1 MYEFLDRRYA
11 LALYEAGVEAGNVE
25 IILQQLKEIVNEM
38 NSNKDFFKVI
48 KNPQISKF
56 NKKRIFRGL
65 FEDCIEREL
74 LNFLLLTIDK
84 ERILYLR
91 EKYEQFRQIY
101 LAANNIITAEVRS
114 AIPLSNKE
122 RESLKVVLEK
132 RYKKTIMLKQQI
144 DKSLIAGVIIRIGDE
159 IIDGSIKNKL
169 VEIRKISD
177 ESYDASNESANAKDI
192 RRQPQN
198 GYKEEVLHANVT
210 TVIPLTPEE
219 RIKLTANLEKFYN
232 RKIEITESIDKEI
245 LGGIVVKIG
254 DDVTEYTIKDKL
266 KHIQRS

>member
-56 NKKRIFRGL
+56 NKKRIFREL

-101 LAANNIITAEVRS
+101 LAANN
-114 AIPLSNKE
+114 
-122 RESLKVVLEK
+122 
-132 RYKKTIMLKQQI
+132 
-144 DKSLIAGVIIRIGDE
+144 
-159 IIDGSIKNKL
+159 
-169 VEIRKISD
+169 
-177 ESYDASNESANAKDI
+177 
-192 RRQPQN
+192 
-198 GYKEEVLHANVT
+198 
-210 TVIPLTPEE
+210 
-219 RIKLTANLEKFYN
+219 
-232 RKIEITESIDKEI
+232 
-245 LGGIVVKIG
+245 KIG
-254 DDVTEYTIKDKL
+254 RASCRERV
-266 KHIQRS
+266 